1 LSKLSIIAL
10 LPIAFSACGEAE
22 EVKDD
27 QFCKCLD
34 ATAKMDAE
42 SSKLMEGDIDVADAQ
57 KVKKLA
63 DAMKKECKNYTEI
76 SQEEGLKLKAL
87 CEKK

>member
-1 LSKLSIIAL
+1 MTFVL
-10 LPIAFSACGEAE
+10 SACGEGEA
-22 EVKDD
+22 KDD

-42 SSKLMEGDIDVADAQ
+42 SSQLMEGDISMEDAE

-63 DAMKKECKNYTEI
+63 DAMKKECKNYATI
-76 SQEEGLKLKAL
+76 SKEEGLKLKAL